1 MGKEMKIIHKEQ
13 VKRTIRAYSDIHGN
27 KCLEIVEFE
36 TIPQIKEEQK
46 HSKLEI
52 FYMISMCLIGY
63 GVGFNLVI

>member
-1 MGKEMKIIHKEQ
+1 MNLVHKDQ
-13 VKRTIRAYSDIHGN
+13 VKRTIRAYVDIHGN

-36 TIPQIKEEQK
+36 TIAEIKQEQK

-63 GVGFNLVI
+63 SVGFNLII